1 MDAQNN
7 MEQEQITPSVKEQWQ
22 ALAIDGKEL
31 YQLTDND
38 VLVLKTPGNGKERE
52 IARLS
57 ADAFSDTIRELT
69 VKFEDAKNQLDT
81 LKTDWQQQADKLH
94 LAAVLGRYRH
104 FVNHV
109 QALGDMDQ
117 IDSDLRKMEQEV
129 QAIYDAHYTV
139 KLAIT
144 EKAEGMRQAE
154 GIRKEDWDMLLDE
167 WKHAP
172 IIEKEKNDALWHR
185 IEQARN
191 DYYENKQ
198 ELLADKSKELMQ
210 NLDWKME
217 VCEQAESWAG
227 SDKWHEA
234 TEAFKG
240 LFERWKDIGHV
251 PSIEK
256 NDELWARFQ
265 TARDTFFGRKSAH
278 FDQIKQEQEDNL
290 TQKTKLVEE
299 AESLKN
305 QTNWKETAA
314 AFDELMT
321 RWKQIGKVPY
331 EKADE
336 IWQRLQAARDCF
348 YNARRENRKEIEA
361 KQAENLTLK
370 EELAAKAQALKGSSN
385 WESATNEMNQ
395 LMADWKK
402 TGPVPREKSEEVWME
417 FLSARKH
424 FFARKD
430 AAREARR
437 AKFTENLNNRIHQTR
452 QFLHKL
458 KEEQA
463 EDTLDLEDFKKS
475 LLNTDGQTAK
485 DLELRQHL
493 TGLIAD
499 LEKRMPSRADKIN
512 DVEQQLTALTDS
524 QKQIDERNKKPDAKP
539 AKNSSEKAK
548 ENSNSEDSS
557 STEA

>member
-7 MEQEQITPSVKEQWQ
+7 MEQEETKLSVKEQWQ
-22 ALAIDGKEL
+22 ALTVEGKDL

-38 VLVLKTPGNGKERE
+38 VLILKTPGSGKERE
-52 IARLS
+52 ISQLN
-57 ADAFSDTIRELT
+57 ADAFPDTIRELM
-69 VKFEDAKNQLDT
+69 VKFEDVKNQLDT
-81 LKTDWQQQADKLH
+81 LKADWQQQADKLH
-94 LAAVLGRYRH
+94 LAPALGRYRH
-104 FVNHV
+104 FLNQV
-109 QALGDMDQ
+109 QALGNIEQ

-129 QAIYDAHYTV
+129 QAIYDANYAV
-139 KLAIT
+139 KLAIA
-144 EKAEGMRQAE
+144 EKAEGMRRAE
-154 GIRKEDWDMLLDE
+154 GIRKEDWDTLLSE
-167 WKHAP
+167 WKEAP
-172 IIEKEKNDALWHR
+172 IVEKEKNDALWQR

-198 ELLADKSKELMQ
+198 ELIADKSMELMQ

-217 VCEQAESWAG
+217 VCEQAESWAS
-227 SDKWHEA
+227 SDKWHDA

-256 NDELWARFQ
+256 NDELWTRFQ
-265 TARDTFFGRKSAH
+265 TARDAFFSRKSAH

-290 TQKTKLVEE
+290 AQKLKLVEK
-299 AESLKN
+299 AENLKN

-314 AFDELMT
+314 AFETLMT
-321 RWKQIGKVPY
+321 QWKQIGKVPY

-361 KQAENLTLK
+361 KQAENLILK
-370 EELAAKAQALKGSSN
+370 EELAGKAQTLKDSSN
-385 WESATNEMNQ
+385 WDSVTNEMNQ
-395 LMADWKK
+395 LMSDWKK
-402 TGPVPREKSEEVWME
+402 IGPVSREKSEEVWAK
-417 FLSARKH
+417 FFSARKH

-430 AAREARR
+430 AARETRR
-437 AKFTENLNNRIHQTR
+437 AKFTENLHNRIHQTR

-458 KEEQA
+458 KEEQT
-463 EDTLDLEDFKKS
+463 EDTLSLEDFKKS

-499 LEKRMPSRADKIN
+499 LEKRMPPRADKIN
-512 DVEQQLTALTDS
+512 DVEQQLAALTDS
-524 QKQIDERNKKPDAKP
+524 KKQADEQRNKKPDTKSAENPSGKDKESNDSGP
-539 AKNSSEKAK
+539 AV
-548 ENSNSEDSS
+548 
-557 STEA
+557 